1 MRHKV
6 IRKQKNG
13 RYCFACGTENPAGLR
28 AYFYEMEDGAL
39 TALFTP
45 REEHQSYPGRVHGGI
60 SAALLD
66 EAMGRAIMVREP
78 EIWGVT
84 MTIQLKYRKPVPLGV
99 PLRVIARVTKNTSRA
114 FEAAGEL
121 LLPDGSVAVTAGG
134 KFIKLPMEKIIS
146 EELDVNEE
154 MFLVEDPD
162 DPQWI
167 SYE

>member
-6 IRKQKNG
+6 VRKQKNG
-13 RYCFACGTENPAGLR
+13 RCCFACGTENPAGLR

-99 PLRVIARVTKNTSRA
+99 ELRVTARVTKNTSRA

-121 LLPDGSVAVTAGG
+121 LLPDGSVAVAAGG
-134 KFIKLPMEKIIS
+134 KFIKLPMEKITS

-154 MFLVEDPD
+154 MFLVEDPE